1 MIRLRRW
8 IDCTLERRWLGPL
21 VLLVL
26 VLLLAFVA
34 LHSLSD
40 HILESAALVCTA
52 VALFFSVAVTLLA
65 APAVRR
71 LGVVV
76 RGRAPPPRSSALIA
90 RALATRHAPLRL

>member
-1 MIRLRRW
+1 MILLRRW
-8 IDCTLERRWLGPL
+8 IDRALARRWLGPL
-21 VLLVL
+21 VLVVL

-34 LHSLSD
+34 LHTLSD
-40 HILESAALVCTA
+40 HVLESAALVCTA
-52 VALFFSVAVTLLA
+52 VALFFSAAVTLLA

-76 RGRAPPPRSSALIA
+76 RERAPPPRSPAPIA